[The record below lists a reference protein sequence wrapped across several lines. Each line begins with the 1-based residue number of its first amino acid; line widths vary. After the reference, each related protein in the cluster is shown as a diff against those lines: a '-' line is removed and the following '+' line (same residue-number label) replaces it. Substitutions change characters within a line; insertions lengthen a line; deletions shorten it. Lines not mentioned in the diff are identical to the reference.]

1 MKKEVAKEKKTKSQ
15 KEELIRRRKKSL
27 FPADLFE
34 LANRGQERKT
44 IGCFNYLITGVRLQP
59 TVQSHCPITTLQ
71 NNSRKIKKLLHQS
84 HLSKL

>member
-15 KEELIRRRKKSL
+15 KEELIRRIKKSL

-34 LANRGQERKT
+34 LANRGQERET
-44 IGCFNYLITGVRLQP
+44 IGCFNYPMTGVRLQP

-84 HLSKL
+84 HLSKS

>member
-34 LANRGQERKT
+34 LANLGQERET
-44 IGCFNYLITGVRLQP
+44 IGCFNYPITGV
-59 TVQSHCPITTLQ
+59 
-71 NNSRKIKKLLHQS
+71 
-84 HLSKL
+84 